1 MNIRVLDKN
10 DKAALEQLI
19 YTIENALPEFA
30 EEAEKLGLD
39 IHSTNVAEVG
49 RCMVH
54 PDFRGHNLMC
64 ELNKRLCSIARNRG
78 IDTIL
83 AVAHPDNVASNSSFR
98 RLGAELKATATV
110 FGSYQRNMYILP
122 L

>member
-1 MNIRVLDKN
+1 MLS
-10 DKAALEQLI
+10 ASALFFNEH
-19 YTIENALPEFA
+19 EFA

-98 RLGAELKATATV
+98 RLGAELRQLPLYSVLTRGICIFCRGRWWRAT
-110 FGSYQRNMYILP
+110 ILP
-122 L
+122 

>member
-1 MNIRVLDKN
+1 MTIMNS
-10 DKAALEQLI
+10 
-19 YTIENALPEFA
+19 LPPAPFSFNEHEFA

-122 L
+122 W